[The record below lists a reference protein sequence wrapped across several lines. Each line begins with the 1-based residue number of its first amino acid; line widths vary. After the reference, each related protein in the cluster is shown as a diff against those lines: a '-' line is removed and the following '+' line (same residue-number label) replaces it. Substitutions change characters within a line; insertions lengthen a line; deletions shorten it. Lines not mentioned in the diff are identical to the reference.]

1 MLSRALQVAIWTCL
15 ATAGVAFAAPVG
27 GEPTLQF
34 DRCDRFIAPCGDP
47 VVVGKARF
55 YDGRYE
61 WVAMDVAD
69 GICFYTEVINRF
81 SGSGSGGCG
90 PKVRPPGGKPLG
102 AGWHGPGS
110 GPGAHGPKATHIG
123 GPARLGVARIRLTVR
138 KGASAAAT
146 GARSFESTAIC
157 SRRSASSSRS
167 RTGGARSPVAC
178 PASASGCGPTTAQ
191 GHYWGPSARRKCLGV
206 GLDSGKEKPR
216 RHRVFPTRLSRRI
229 EVAESAKTHS
239 APDHAHGATT
249 RRPTRCAITWP
260 SSSRTVMEWYRAPL
274 SSSAEAH
281 RRPNASIRSASA
293 VVPSPNSSVT
303 EAADA
308 SAGPASTL
316 IGLPLGA

>member
-138 KGASAAAT
+138 KGGERRRYRGTIIRVDGDLLEKIGEQQPFAYWGRSIAGCVPSKRIRVRAYDSAGALLGAERPPQVPGC
-146 GARSFESTAIC
+146 GAR
-157 SRRSASSSRS
+157 
-167 RTGGARSPVAC
+167 
-178 PASASGCGPTTAQ
+178 
-191 GHYWGPSARRKCLGV
+191 
-206 GLDSGKEKPR
+206 
-216 RHRVFPTRLSRRI
+216 
-229 EVAESAKTHS
+229 
-239 APDHAHGATT
+239 
-249 RRPTRCAITWP
+249 
-260 SSSRTVMEWYRAPL
+260 
-274 SSSAEAH
+274 
-281 RRPNASIRSASA
+281 
-293 VVPSPNSSVT
+293 
-303 EAADA
+303 
-308 SAGPASTL
+308 
-316 IGLPLGA
+316 